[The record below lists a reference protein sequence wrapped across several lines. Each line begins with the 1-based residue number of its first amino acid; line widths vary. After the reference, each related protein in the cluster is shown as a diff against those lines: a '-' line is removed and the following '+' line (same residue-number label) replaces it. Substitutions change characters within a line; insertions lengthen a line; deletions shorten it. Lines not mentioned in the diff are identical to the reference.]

1 MSKNIWDVF
10 APVYE
15 FAMRSQKDIYDFMY
29 GRIGEVAKGKDV
41 LELAT
46 GPGMI
51 ARHIAPHANHVV
63 ATDFAPKMIETARK
77 AKNPENVRFE
87 VADAT
92 SLRFMDNAF
101 DVVVI
106 ANALHII
113 PEPSK
118 ALAEIRRVLKDD
130 GVLIAPNFIFPA
142 DGKRNLWQKL
152 LSLVGVRFAHEW
164 TEDEYKSFDIT
175 MESGDILILYTDGL
189 TDCLNNHGEEFGK
202 ERIFKIVQQAY
213 YRYLNRL
220 QW

>member
-1 MSKNIWDVF
+1 MSINIWDIF

-15 FAMRSQKDIYDFMY
+15 FAMRSQKSIYDYMY
-29 GRIGEVAKGKDV
+29 ERIGEVAQGKDV

-51 ARHIAPHANHVV
+51 ARHIATSAASVI
-63 ATDFAPKMIETARK
+63 ATDFAPKMIEMARK

-92 SLRFMDNAF
+92 SLRFEDKSF

-113 PEPSK
+113 PNPEK

-130 GVLIAPNFIFPA
+130 GVLIAPNFIFREG
-142 DGKRNLWQKL
+142 GKRNLWQKF

-164 TEDEYKSFDIT
+164 TENEYRSF
-175 MESGDILILYTDGL
+175 
-189 TDCLNNHGEEFGK
+189 LNANGWTIEMSIVLKG
-202 ERIFKIVQQAY
+202 RIDLAY
-213 YRYLNRL
+213 VECNRH
-220 QW
+220 

>member
-1 MSKNIWDVF
+1 MSKNIWDIF

-15 FAMRSQKDIYDFMY
+15 FTMRSQKNIYDYMY
-29 GRIGEVAKGKDV
+29 ERIGEVVRGKDV

-92 SLRFMDNAF
+92 SLRFMDKSF

-113 PEPSK
+113 PNPEK

-130 GVLIAPNFIFPA
+130 GVLIAPNFIFREG
-142 DGKRNLWQKL
+142 GKRNLWQKF

-164 TEDEYKSFDIT
+164 TENEYRSF
-175 MESGDILILYTDGL
+175 
-189 TDCLNNHGEEFGK
+189 LNANGWTVEMSIVLKG
-202 ERIFKIVQQAY
+202 RIDLAY
-213 YRYLNRL
+213 VECK
-220 QW
+220 

>member
-1 MSKNIWDVF
+1 MSKTIWDIF

-15 FAMRSQKDIYDFMY
+15 FAMRSQKSIYDYMY
-29 GRIGEVAKGKDV
+29 ERIGEVAQGKDV

-92 SLRFMDNAF
+92 SLRFEDKSF

-113 PEPSK
+113 PNPEK

-130 GVLIAPNFIFPA
+130 GVLIAPNFIFREG
-142 DGKRNLWQKL
+142 GKRNLWQKF

-164 TEDEYKSFDIT
+164 TEDEYKSF
-175 MESGDILILYTDGL
+175 
-189 TDCLNNHGEEFGK
+189 LNANGWTIEMSIVLKG
-202 ERIFKIVQQAY
+202 RIDLAY
-213 YRYLNRL
+213 VECNRH
-220 QW
+220 

>member
-1 MSKNIWDVF
+1 MSLNVWNVF

-15 FAMRSQKDIYDFMY
+15 FAMRSQKNIYDYMY
-29 GRIGEVAKGKDV
+29 ERIGEVAKGKDV

-51 ARHIAPHANHVV
+51 ARHIAPLANHVV

-77 AKNPENVRFE
+77 AKNPENLNFE

-92 SLRFMDNAF
+92 SLRFEDKSF

-113 PEPSK
+113 PNPEK

-130 GVLIAPNFIFPA
+130 GILIAPNFIFKA
-142 DGKRNLWQKL
+142 GGKRNLWQRL

-164 TEDEYKSFDIT
+164 TEDEYKSFLKANGWTIEMSYVLKGRIDLAYV
-175 MESGDILILYTDGL
+175 E
-189 TDCLNNHGEEFGK
+189 CGK
-202 ERIFKIVQQAY
+202 
-213 YRYLNRL
+213 
-220 QW
+220 

>member
-1 MSKNIWDVF
+1 MSKNIWDIF

-15 FAMRSQKDIYDFMY
+15 FTMRSQKNIYDYMY
-29 GRIGEVAKGKDV
+29 ERIGKVVRGKDV

-92 SLRFMDNAF
+92 SLRFMDKSF

-113 PEPSK
+113 PNPEK

-130 GVLIAPNFIFPA
+130 GVLIAPNFIFREG
-142 DGKRNLWQKL
+142 GKRNLWQKF

-164 TEDEYKSFDIT
+164 TENEYRSF
-175 MESGDILILYTDGL
+175 
-189 TDCLNNHGEEFGK
+189 LNANGWTVEMSIVLKG
-202 ERIFKIVQQAY
+202 RIDLAY
-213 YRYLNRL
+213 VECK
-220 QW
+220 

>member
-29 GRIGEVAKGKDV
+29 GRISEIARGKDV

-118 ALAEIRRVLKDD
+118 A
-130 GVLIAPNFIFPA
+130 A

-164 TEDEYKSFDIT
+164 TEDEYKSFLKGNCWTIT
-175 MESGDILILYTDGL
+175 ENCVIKGRIDLAYVE
-189 TDCLNNHGEEFGK
+189 CGK
-202 ERIFKIVQQAY
+202 
-213 YRYLNRL
+213 
-220 QW
+220 

>member
-1 MSKNIWDVF
+1 MSKNIWDIF
-10 APVYE
+10 APIYE
-15 FAMRSQKDIYDFMY
+15 FSMRSQKNIYDFMY
-29 GRIGEVAKGKDV
+29 ERIGVVARGKDV

-51 ARHIAPHANHVV
+51 ARHIAPSASSVV

-92 SLRFMDNAF
+92 SLRFEDDSF

-113 PEPSK
+113 PNPEK
-118 ALAEIRRVLKDD
+118 ALAEIRRVLKDG
-130 GVLIAPNFIFPA
+130 GVLIAPNFIFREG
-142 DGKRNLWQKL
+142 GKRNLWQKL

-164 TEDEYKSFDIT
+164 TENEYKSFLNANGWTIKKDCVIKGRIDLAYV
-175 MESGDILILYTDGL
+175 ECGKVIPFAIL
-189 TDCLNNHGEEFGK
+189 
-202 ERIFKIVQQAY
+202 
-213 YRYLNRL
+213 
-220 QW
+220 

>member
-1 MSKNIWDVF
+1 MSINIWDIF

-15 FAMRSQKDIYDFMY
+15 FAMRSQKSIYDYMY
-29 GRIGEVAKGKDV
+29 ERIGEVARGKDV

-77 AKNPENVRFE
+77 AKNPENLSFE

-92 SLRFMDNAF
+92 SLRFEDKSF

-113 PEPSK
+113 PNPEK

-130 GVLIAPNFIFPA
+130 GVLIAPNFIFKA
-142 DGKRNLWQKL
+142 GGKRNLWQKF

-164 TEDEYKSFDIT
+164 SENEYRSF
-175 MESGDILILYTDGL
+175 
-189 TDCLNNHGEEFGK
+189 LNANGWTIEMSIVLKG
-202 ERIFKIVQQAY
+202 RIDLAY
-213 YRYLNRL
+213 VECK
-220 QW
+220 

>member
-29 GRIGEVAKGKDV
+29 ERIGEVARGKDV

-87 VADAT
+87 VSDAT
-92 SLRFMDNAF
+92 SLRFEDKSF
-101 DVVVI
+101 DAVVI

-113 PEPSK
+113 PNPEK

-130 GVLIAPNFIFPA
+130 GVLIAPNFIFKA
-142 DGKRNLWQKL
+142 GGKRNLWQRI

-164 TEDEYKSFDIT
+164 TEDEYKSFLKANGWTIE
-175 MESGDILILYTDGL
+175 MSYVLKG
-189 TDCLNNHGEEFGK
+189 
-202 ERIFKIVQQAY
+202 RIDLAY
-213 YRYLNRL
+213 VECNRH
-220 QW
+220 

>member
-1 MSKNIWDVF
+1 MSINIWNIF

-15 FAMRSQKDIYDFMY
+15 FAMRSQKSIYDYMY
-29 GRIGEVAKGKDV
+29 ERIGEVAQGKDV

-92 SLRFMDNAF
+92 SLRFEDKSF

-113 PEPSK
+113 PNPEK

-130 GVLIAPNFIFPA
+130 GVLIAPNFIFREG
-142 DGKRNLWQKL
+142 GKRNLWQKF

-164 TEDEYKSFDIT
+164 TENEYRSFLKANGWTIE
-175 MESGDILILYTDGL
+175 MSIVLKG
-189 TDCLNNHGEEFGK
+189 
-202 ERIFKIVQQAY
+202 RIDLAY
-213 YRYLNRL
+213 VECK
-220 QW
+220 

>member
-1 MSKNIWDVF
+1 MSINIWDIF

-15 FAMRSQKDIYDFMY
+15 FAMRSQKSIYDYMY
-29 GRIGEVAKGKDV
+29 ERIGEVAQGKDV

-51 ARHIAPHANHVV
+51 ARHIATSAASVI

-77 AKNPENVRFE
+77 AKNPENLSFE

-92 SLRFMDNAF
+92 SLRFEDKSF

-113 PEPSK
+113 PNPEK

-130 GVLIAPNFIFPA
+130 GVLIAPNFIFREG
-142 DGKRNLWQKL
+142 GKRNLWQKF

-164 TEDEYKSFDIT
+164 TENEYRSF
-175 MESGDILILYTDGL
+175 
-189 TDCLNNHGEEFGK
+189 LNANGWTIEMSIVLKG
-202 ERIFKIVQQAY
+202 RIDLAY
-213 YRYLNRL
+213 VECK
-220 QW
+220 

>member
-1 MSKNIWDVF
+1 MSKNIWNVF

-15 FAMRSQKDIYDFMY
+15 FAMRSQKNIYDCMY
-29 GRIGEVAKGKDV
+29 ERIGVVAKGKDV

-51 ARHIAPHANHVV
+51 ARHIAPLANHVV

-92 SLRFMDNAF
+92 SLRFMDKSF

-113 PEPSK
+113 PNPEK

-130 GVLIAPNFIFPA
+130 GVLIAPNFIFKA
-142 DGKRNLWQKL
+142 GGKRNLWQRI
-152 LSLVGVRFAHEW
+152 LSLVGVRFAYEW
-164 TEDEYKSFDIT
+164 TEDEYKSFLKANGWTIEMSYVLKGRIDLAYV
-175 MESGDILILYTDGL
+175 E
-189 TDCLNNHGEEFGK
+189 CKNN
-202 ERIFKIVQQAY
+202 Y
-213 YRYLNRL
+213 S
-220 QW
+220 